1 MYLSSSRA
9 QDAGRAGAAGG
20 TPGRAPRGART
31 AVTANVVALG
41 MVSLVTDISSEM
53 VSAVMPVYLVAG
65 LGLSIM
71 QFGFLDGLYSGITV
85 FLRLAGGHVADRFS
99 ARKKVA
105 AAGYG
110 LSAVSKL
117 GFPLVGSSVPGIGT
131 LLAVDR
137 AGKGL
142 RTAPRDAL
150 ISLSSTPEAQGRAFG
165 VHRALDTAGAFAG
178 PLIAFVILSAVATAY
193 DAVFVVSFCVG
204 LLGLLILLL
213 FVRDRPAPAGTSRAA
228 SWRAALGLLRG
239 APFRRLCGCAAL
251 LGAATV
257 SDAFIYLVL
266 QRELSIEARWFPLL
280 PLGTAGVYLLLAV
293 PMGRA
298 ADRLGRRAVFLAGHA
313 ALGGVYVLLAGPV
326 GGVVLLVGA
335 LALHGVFYAM
345 TDGVLMAA
353 AGAGLPAELRT
364 SGLAV
369 LQTGQAAGRFV
380 SSVAFG
386 WAWTQW
392 GPERAVVCSA
402 VLLAVAVAVSV
413 VVLGGARFRGR

>member
-1 MYLSSSRA
+1 MYLSSSRS
-9 QDAGRAGAAGG
+9 QDTVTGVGGGRSRVA
-20 TPGRAPRGART
+20 RG

-53 VSAVMPVYLVAG
+53 VTAVMPVYLVAG
-65 LGLSIM
+65 LGLSIL
-71 QFGFLDGLYSGITV
+71 QFGFLDGLYSGVTV
-85 FLRLAGGHVADRFS
+85 FLRLVGGHIADRFS

-117 GFPLVGSSVPGIGT
+117 GFPAVGASVPGIGT

-165 VHRALDTAGAFAG
+165 VHRALDTAGAFLG
-178 PLIAFVILSAVATAY
+178 PLLAFMILSLVATAY
-193 DAVFVVSFCVG
+193 DAVFVVSFCIGMVG
-204 LLGLLILLL
+204 LLMLLL
-213 FVRDRPAPAGTSRAA
+213 FVRDRPGPPAGTGKPRAA
-228 SWRAALGLLRG
+228 SWRSGVGLLRDV
-239 APFRRLCGCAAL
+239 PFRRLCLCAAL
-251 LGAATV
+251 LGVATV

-266 QRELSIEARWFPLL
+266 QRELDIKAHWFPLL
-280 PLGTAGVYLLLAV
+280 PLGTAGVYLLLAIPV
-293 PMGRA
+293 GRL
-298 ADRLGRRAVFLAGHA
+298 ADRVGRRRVFLAGHL
-313 ALGGVYVLLAGPV
+313 ALGVVYVLLAGPF
-326 GGVVLLVGA
+326 GGVGLLVGT

-345 TDGVLMAA
+345 TDGILMAA

-386 WAWTQW
+386 WTWTQW
-392 GPERAVVCSA
+392 GPERAVVWSGA
-402 VLLAVAVAVSV
+402 ALAVALGVSA
-413 VVLGGARFRGR
+413 VVLGGARVRGR

>member
-1 MYLSSSRA
+1 MYVSSSRS
-9 QDAGRAGAAGG
+9 QDTAAGVQRGPSRAGG
-20 TPGRAPRGART
+20 

-41 MVSLVTDISSEM
+41 MVSMVTDISSEM
-53 VSAVMPVYLVAG
+53 VSAVMPVYLVVG
-65 LGLSIM
+65 LGLSIL
-71 QFGFLDGLYSGITV
+71 QFGFLDGLYSGVTV
-85 FLRLAGGHVADRFS
+85 FLRLAGGHIADRFS

-117 GFPLVGSSVPGIGT
+117 GFPLVGASVPGIGT
-131 LLAVDR
+131 MLAVDR

-178 PLIAFVILSAVATAY
+178 PLIAFLILSAVATAY

-204 LLGLLILLL
+204 MLGLLMLLL
-213 FVRDRPAPAGTSRAA
+213 FVRDRPGPAGGAKAA
-228 SWRAALGLLRG
+228 SWRAGVGLLRD
-239 APFRRLCGCAAL
+239 APFRKLCGCAAL
-251 LGAATV
+251 LGLATV
-257 SDAFIYLVL
+257 SDAFIFLVL
-266 QRELSIEARWFPLL
+266 QRELDIKAYWFPLL

-293 PMGRA
+293 PAGRL
-298 ADRLGRRAVFLAGHA
+298 ADRLGRRRVFLAGHF
-313 ALGGVYVLLAGPV
+313 ALGGVYLLLAGPV
-326 GGVVLLVGA
+326 SGTALLVGT

-353 AGAGLPAELRT
+353 AGADLPPALRT

-369 LQTGQAAGRFV
+369 LQTGQAAGRFF

-392 GPERAVVCSA
+392 GPERAVMWSGA
-402 VLLAVAVAVSV
+402 LLAVGVAVSA
-413 VVLGGARFRGR
+413 VVLGGARVRGR

>member
-1 MYLSSSRA
+1 VSR
-9 QDAGRAGAAGG
+9 AAGG
-20 TPGRAPRGART
+20 

-41 MVSLVTDISSEM
+41 LVSLVTDISSEM
-53 VSAVMPVYLVAG
+53 VTAVMPVYLVAG

-71 QFGFLDGLYSGITV
+71 QFGFLDGLYSGVTV

-117 GFPLVGSSVPGIGT
+117 GFPAIGASVPGIGT

-165 VHRALDTAGAFAG
+165 VHRALDTAGAFCG
-178 PLIAFVILSAVATAY
+178 PLIAFLILSAVATAY

-204 LLGLLILLL
+204 MVGLLMLLL
-213 FVRDRPAPAGTSRAA
+213 FVRDRPRPPGETAKAA
-228 SWRAALGLLRG
+228 SWRAGLGLLRDR
-239 APFRRLCGCAAL
+239 PFRRLCGCAAL
-251 LGAATV
+251 LGLATV
-257 SDAFIYLVL
+257 SDAFVYLVL
-266 QRELSIEARWFPLL
+266 QRELDIKGHWFPLL
-280 PLGTAGVYLLLAV
+280 PLGTAAVYLVLAVPVGRVADRVGRRRVFVAGHLALGGVYLLLAG
-293 PMGRA
+293 P
-298 ADRLGRRAVFLAGHA
+298 
-313 ALGGVYVLLAGPV
+313 LGGTALL
-326 GGVVLLVGA
+326 LGA
-335 LALHGVFYAM
+335 LALHGMFYAM

-353 AGAGLPAELRT
+353 AGAGLPGALRT

-369 LQTGQAAGRFV
+369 LQTGQAGGRFF

-386 WAWTQW
+386 WTWTQW
-392 GPERAVVCSA
+392 GPERAVMVSGVA
-402 VLLAVAVAVSV
+402 LAVAVGVSV
-413 VVLGGARFRGR
+413 VALGGARVHGR